1 MNLPVCC
8 VIGAFALA
16 LVGPAAGNDTVK
28 AGARSDEFG
37 PAFFLD
43 CAFVSV
49 DLQEIPRTHM
59 KPENVPK
66 EWKKRGF
73 TAEDCNAATDYLFET
88 ATPNAVVVADA
99 CRARK
104 LPMIFV
110 HWGYLCEDGMDLD
123 PMTRQHFLQD
133 MGPDPK
139 KWPHHISDPTSR
151 PAEILKVR
159 KGEYV
164 VAKSGQ
170 DAFNSSRIEFIL
182 KNLGIKNIIFVGGH
196 TQGCLFRTA
205 SSAKRLGFNTLCVED
220 ATWNARE
227 STRKTGIDA
236 SGFTYVVTTKEL
248 VSLLGCA
255 QASAPSG

>member
-1 MNLPVCC
+1 MHDFLICAA
-8 VIGAFALA
+8 IA
-16 LVGPAAGNDTVK
+16 LVLTGPATADNAEQSGVK
-28 AGARSDEFG
+28 PDEFG
-37 PAFFLD
+37 PAFFED
-43 CAFVSV
+43 CAFVCV
-49 DLQEIPRTHM
+49 DLQEIPRTRM
-59 KPENVPK
+59 KPENISSD
-66 EWKKRGF
+66 WKKQGF
-73 TAEDCNAATDYLFET
+73 TADDCNAATDYLFDT
-88 ATPNAVVVADA
+88 AMPNAVVVADA

-123 PMTRQHFLQD
+123 PMTRRQFLKD
-133 MGPDPK
+133 IGPDPK

-151 PAEILKVR
+151 PAEALKVR
-159 KGEYV
+159 EGEYV

-182 KNLGIKNIIFVGGH
+182 RNLGMKNIIFIGGH

-227 STRKTGIDA
+227 STRKAGIEA
-236 SGFTYVVTTKEL
+236 SNFTYGMTTKEL
-248 VSLLGCA
+248 VSLLGCEHET
-255 QASAPSG
+255 APPDE